1 MAQFRFM
8 AVLRIRIELNKG
20 RVGMPLGKLAGVC
33 AETVKFLDMLS
44 ADLQLAEGTGTW
56 LAENFENS
64 SVNYD
69 CRLTAEIS
77 QTQAEVGR
85 RALRMLMS
93 ATFDDPE
100 LSFRI
105 RPETRRQYFHIAA
118 PIDPDEK
125 VRFGVYN
132 DGETAPQQ
140 WYELTRHEELLTPD
154 GLADRGAY
162 GEIQGAVNAF
172 FKEGR
177 RPYLRVREL
186 STRRLVK
193 CFFGPEM
200 YQAAVELLTDR
211 NTVVFVEGYIRED
224 ADTGETSEIEVKDFR
239 PAPVFSKEEFERSLG
254 TVPDYTGV
262 LTTEEFVDKAREER

>member
-20 RVGMPLGKLAGVC
+20 RIGMPLGKLAGVC

-64 SVNYD
+64 SVNFD

-105 RPETRRQYFHIAA
+105 RPETVVNIFTSLRPSTPMKKFDSAYATMAKPR
-118 PIDPDEK
+118 PSS
-125 VRFGVYN
+125 G
-132 DGETAPQQ
+132 T
-140 WYELTRHEELLTPD
+140 ELTRHEELLTPD
-154 GLADRGAY
+154 GLVDRGAY

-211 NTVVFVEGYIRED
+211 NAVVFVEGYIRED

-239 PAPVFSKEEFERSLG
+239 PAPVFSKEESSDPLG
-254 TVPDYTGV
+254 RY
-262 LTTEEFVDKAREER
+262 LTIRVF